1 MFAFG
6 GCTEEGTPDEIQ
18 YLNDFHKAYFVS
30 QQDMLEEDNFT
41 LYVDYSTCIS
51 QAMGDVSNSA
61 APFYVEMVP
70 NLVNATKTYWSI
82 KGSTIAKEQGNV
94 YSLLKSVT
102 EVNYADQVTAVNK
115 TADGN
120 TEAVLLTDGEYY
132 EQTIAKSHVNDP
144 YMSDAIER
152 WLKRGHDIY
161 VFSEPYTETYRGA
174 QYEKKRFY
182 FLFTDCRFEGD
193 IFEMVT

>member
-102 EVNYADQVTAVNK
+102 EVNYAD
-115 TADGN
+115 
-120 TEAVLLTDGEYY
+120 
-132 EQTIAKSHVNDP
+132 
-144 YMSDAIER
+144 
-152 WLKRGHDIY
+152 
-161 VFSEPYTETYRGA
+161 
-174 QYEKKRFY
+174 
-182 FLFTDCRFEGD
+182 
-193 IFEMVT
+193 